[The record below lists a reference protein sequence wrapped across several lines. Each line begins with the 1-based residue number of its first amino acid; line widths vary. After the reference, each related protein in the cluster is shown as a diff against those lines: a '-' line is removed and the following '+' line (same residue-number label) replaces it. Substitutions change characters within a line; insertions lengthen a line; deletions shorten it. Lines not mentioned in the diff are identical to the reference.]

1 MMIWIK
7 KILSKILS
15 FSLKPENSQHL
26 AHLFVLSWKK
36 NFKKIAI
43 TESKDGQW
51 TNISYGELGLAVHKV
66 AGWLKNQIKKSE
78 KRIGIFLPNSAGF
91 IVSFFSCQI
100 LGKTAI
106 PLNYA
111 LSPKEVKDVI
121 NDAQIKTLLTFEAPE
136 GRATKIF
143 GNTLDYLQKEIDDL
157 KILKLNKPKTQK
169 EIQKSSFLKNLPD
182 PNPENIACY
191 IYTSGSTGKPKGVML
206 SHGNLSNNLS
216 DFWKVLGD
224 TENHTIS
231 GVLPL
236 FHSFGL
242 TAGMLAGMLSGGRFV
257 PIPAFQ
263 PKLVLDIIK
272 SQKITVLELVPSMYN
287 SLINAANRLKE
298 PKKDLSSVR
307 LAVAGGAPLPR
318 EIIEKFEKIT
328 KIPIYEGYGASETSP
343 VISFNR
349 PGKPPVF
356 GTCGIAF
363 PSVKIQLRD
372 ENNKEVTTA
381 LSPEDSSEPSIK
393 PKANAEGEIWIK
405 GPNVFKGYHGKE
417 KETNEVLIDGWYR
430 TGDIGKFDGE
440 GNLTIC
446 GRAKHM
452 IIVAGENV
460 YPAEIE
466 DAVMK
471 HPKVKSVVA
480 IGIPDKKTGEKVK
493 AFIELENQK
502 DNHEIKKE
510 IISFLN
516 EKKLLATYKMPK
528 EIEILEEI
536 PLLPTGKPDIPAIKG
551 ERDPIKNK
559 NL

>member
-1 MMIWIK
+1 MIVWIK

-15 FSLKPENSQHL
+15 FSLRPEKSNHL
-26 AHLFVLSWKK
+26 GHLFVFSWKK

-43 TESKDGQW
+43 TENKDGKW
-51 TNISYGELGLAVHKV
+51 TNISYGELGLGAHKV
-66 AGWLKNQIKKSE
+66 AGWLKNKIKKSE

-100 LGKTAI
+100 LGKTAV

-111 LSPKEVKDVI
+111 LSPKEVKDVVD
-121 NDAQIKTLLTFEAPE
+121 DAGIKTLLTFEAPE
-136 GRATKIF
+136 GRASKIF
-143 GNTLDYLQKEIDDL
+143 GKTLDYLEKEISDL
-157 KILKLNKPKTQK
+157 KILKLNDPKNQK
-169 EIQKSSFLKNLPD
+169 QIQKSNFLKDLPN
-182 PNPENIACY
+182 PNPEEISCY

-206 SHGNLSNNLS
+206 SHKNLASNLS
-216 DFWKVLGD
+216 DYWKVLGD
-224 TENHTIS
+224 TESHTIS

-242 TAGMLAGMLSGGRFV
+242 TAGMLAGALSGGRFV

-263 PKLVLDIIK
+263 PKMVLDVIK

-287 SLINAANRLKE
+287 SLINAAKKLKDPE
-298 PKKDLSSVR
+298 KDLSSIK
-307 LAVAGGAPLPR
+307 LAVAGGAPLPG
-318 EIIEKFEKIT
+318 EIIEKFQKIT
-328 KIPIYEGYGASETSP
+328 KIPIYEGYGASEASP

-349 PGKPPVF
+349 PGKDPTF
-356 GTCGIAF
+356 GTCGIVF
-363 PSVKIQLRD
+363 PSVKIQLRN
-372 ENNKEVTTA
+372 EKGEKITTST
-381 LSPEDSSEPSIK
+381 SPESKKLLK
-393 PKANAEGEIWIK
+393 PKVNIEGEIWVQ
-405 GPNVFKGYHGKE
+405 GPNIFKGYHGKE
-417 KETNEVLIDGWYR
+417 KETKEVLIDNWYR
-430 TGDIGKFDGE
+430 TGDIGKFDKE

-466 DAVMK
+466 DVITK
-471 HPKVKSVVA
+471 HPEVKSVVA
-480 IGIPDKKTGEKVK
+480 IGIPDKTTGEKIK
-493 AFIELENQK
+493 AFIELENRKNNQ
-502 DNHEIKKE
+502 DIKKK
-510 IISFLN
+510 IISFLD
-516 EKKLLATYKMPK
+516 EGKLLATYKIPK
-528 EIEILEEI
+528 EIEVLEEI

>member
-1 MMIWIK
+1 MIIWIK

-15 FSLKPENSQHL
+15 FSLKPEKSNHL
-26 AHLFVLSWKK
+26 AHLFVFSWKK

-43 TESKDGQW
+43 TENKDGQW

-66 AGWLKNQIKKSE
+66 AGWLKNKIKKSE
-78 KRIGIFLPNSAGF
+78 KRIGILLPNSAGF
-91 IVSFFSCQI
+91 VVSFFSCQI

-111 LSPKEVKDVI
+111 LSPKEVKDVV
-121 NDAQIKTLLTFEAPE
+121 NDAEIKTLLTFDPPE
-136 GRATKIF
+136 GRASKIF
-143 GNTLDYLQKEIDDL
+143 GNTLDYLEEEIKDL
-157 KILKLNKPKTQK
+157 KIFKLNNPENQK
-169 EIQKSSFLKNLPD
+169 EIQKSSFLKNLPK
-182 PNPENIACY
+182 PNPENISCY

-206 SHGNLSNNLS
+206 SHGNLASNLS

-224 TENHTIS
+224 TEDHTIS

-242 TAGMLAGMLSGGRFV
+242 TAGMLAGILSGGRFV

-263 PKLVLDIIK
+263 PKIVLDIIK

-287 SLINAANRLKE
+287 SLINAANRLE
-298 PKKDLSSVR
+298 NPKKELSSIK

-349 PGKPPVF
+349 PGKPPAF
-356 GTCGIAF
+356 GTCGIPF
-363 PSVKIQLRD
+363 PSVTIQLRN
-372 ENNKEVTTA
+372 ENGDKLTTARSPENKEA
-381 LSPEDSSEPSIK
+381 KK
-393 PKANAEGEIWIK
+393 PKEAIEGELWIK

-417 KETNEVLIDGWYR
+417 KETTEVLVDEWYR
-430 TGDIGKFDGE
+430 TGDIGRFDKE

-446 GRAKHM
+446 GRAKQM
-452 IIVAGENV
+452 IIVGGENV

-466 DAVMK
+466 DAVIK
-471 HPKVKSVVA
+471 YHEVKSVVA

-493 AFIELENQK
+493 AFVELNDEKNNQ
-502 DNHEIKKE
+502 DIKKK

-516 EKKLLATYKMPK
+516 ENKLLATYKMPK
-528 EIEILEEI
+528 EIEVLREI